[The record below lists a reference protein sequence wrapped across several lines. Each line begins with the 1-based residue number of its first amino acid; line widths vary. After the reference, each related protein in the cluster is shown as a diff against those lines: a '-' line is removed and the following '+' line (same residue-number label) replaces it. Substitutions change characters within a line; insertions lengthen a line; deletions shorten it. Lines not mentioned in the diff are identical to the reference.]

1 MNSLAFIGAAAVFVG
16 LTVFVFFNYPQ
27 SWRKNKM
34 FIAVLILWH
43 IFGLAATVTVFTVYR
58 DIPYEGIRY
67 EITRQAS
74 AYYILTM
81 LLAILFGVRF
91 VCVKIYYF
99 VNRLLK
105 REVREK
111 RKHFIE
117 DKRFHAILFIVISA
131 LIFEAGYFNIDF
143 LKGTRYDISIPKKT
157 QEQELTICLI
167 ADIHA
172 GSGTF
177 EYTYDDLADRI
188 DEAEADVLLI
198 AGDVYDETTCGKDQE
213 LVEWVI
219 DTIKM
224 PRYGIYYIYG
234 NHDNSVDDWAA
245 QQMRAMG
252 VTVLEDE
259 MTTIGE
265 DIQLIGTLDPKAGAR
280 PVDQVLAELS
290 PDTDKPVL
298 VLTHRPKHFQKMA
311 DAGCDLAMA
320 GHTHGFNIPQF
331 LGSAMF
337 EDMYYGIKKYD
348 NMTAITTSGVAA
360 WGFHYKWPAKS
371 EVVTIHLTFE
381 Q

>member
-1 MNSLAFIGAAAVFVG
+1 M
-16 LTVFVFFNYPQ
+16 
-27 SWRKNKM
+27 
-34 FIAVLILWH
+34 
-43 IFGLAATVTVFTVYR
+43 
-58 DIPYEGIRY
+58 
-67 EITRQAS
+67 
-74 AYYILTM
+74 
-81 LLAILFGVRF
+81 
-91 VCVKIYYF
+91 
-99 VNRLLK
+99 
-105 REVREK
+105 
-111 RKHFIE
+111 
-117 DKRFHAILFIVISA
+117 FIVISA

>member
-58 DIPYEGIRY
+58 EIPYEGIRY

-143 LKGTRYDISIPKKT
+143 LKGTR
-157 QEQELTICLI
+157 
-167 ADIHA
+167 
-172 GSGTF
+172 
-177 EYTYDDLADRI
+177 
-188 DEAEADVLLI
+188 
-198 AGDVYDETTCGKDQE
+198 GKDQE